1 MNKQT
6 TEIKENEKKGGCC
19 CAGKN
24 QHQSEGADR
33 SVQSNDSPLHTLAV
47 KGATCGGCVE
57 IIEGSLQSVAGVVE
71 ARMNLSTGIAIV
83 SGDVAVESLISTLEN
98 VGFSAVKAEKHEVKD

>member
-1 MNKQT
+1 MMSKQT
-6 TEIKENEKKGGCC
+6 TEIKENEKTGGCC

-24 QHQSEGADR
+24 QHRSEGAER
-33 SVQSNDSPLHTLAV
+33 SVQGNDLPLHTLAV

-57 IIEGSLQSVAGVVE
+57 IIERALQSVASVAE

-83 SGDVAVESLISTLEN
+83 SGEVAVESLISTLEN
-98 VGFSAVKAEKHEVKD
+98 VGFSAAKAE